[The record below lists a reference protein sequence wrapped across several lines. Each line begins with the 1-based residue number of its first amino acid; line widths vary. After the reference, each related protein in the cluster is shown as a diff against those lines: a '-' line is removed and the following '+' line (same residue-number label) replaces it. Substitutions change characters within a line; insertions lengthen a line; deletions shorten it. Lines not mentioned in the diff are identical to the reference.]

1 MSEDDILQCECG
13 SIHWTIA
20 RDGLIEC
27 AECKHPNGDHIAG
40 PANVTSYL
48 QENGVEIIDPEVH
61 AH

>member
-27 AECKHPNGDHIAG
+27 AECKHPNGERMATHS
-40 PANVTSYL
+40 NVVAAL
-48 QENGVEIIDPEVH
+48 KWRNVEIIDPEVH